1 MIILPKILP
10 ILLLIFLN
18 ISLFAQTDF
27 SKYQHKHIFCKPWIG
42 NNAFLERYL
51 SEIHYDNDST
61 PMYSVPVQIW
71 AYGGEN
77 LPSDLEIKRLIINLN
92 TLFTANNTKIVF
104 YLSGVEKFQ
113 KKRFQ
118 KFGYFSN
125 APIQSHLHH
134 KRGVVNIML
143 AGWLAKPGKKN
154 RNLAF
159 TGCYNHFS
167 NTIATIPSGSPSVAV
182 HEMGHYLGLHHT
194 HRYYHRG
201 KHRQESVDTNVFRR
215 GLFARGRNVE
225 INGDGLADTY
235 AQPYLRRVT
244 DSHCNFVDK
253 EGVTDR
259 WGNHY
264 APQTNNIMSY
274 TQNKE
279 CRTQFTRMQKSV
291 MLYTLENKRHSD
303 RWRIEFSGEKNG
315 FASLP
320 DGYEPDFSPRA
331 ATALPLG
338 SRQHHSLHT
347 PLDGNGKPMTDEDWF
362 EFSSDYVIKH
372 FHHRKLVI
380 EPGLMEFAG
389 IRAVLYGKDLQPIDT
404 FYINTKD
411 ATIELDISDFNNGKY
426 YIKVESLN
434 DNCTKIPSD
443 YFISLLAVDLP
454 KNLPPVIEYK
464 GELEVME

>member
-1 MIILPKILP
+1 MILGRKILP
-10 ILLLIFLN
+10 FLLMLLN
-18 ISLFAQTDF
+18 VNLFAQTDF

-42 NNAFLERYL
+42 NNAFLEQYL
-51 SEIHYDNDST
+51 SDIHYDNDST

-77 LPSDLEIKRLIINLN
+77 LPTDIEIKRLIINLN
-92 TLFTANNTKIVF
+92 TLFSANNTKIVF
-104 YLSGVEKFQ
+104 YLSGVERFQ

-215 GLFARGRNVE
+215 GFFARGRNVE

-235 AQPYLRRVT
+235 AQPYLRRAT
-244 DSHCNFVDK
+244 DSHCNYIDK

-264 APQTNNIMSY
+264 APQTDNIMSY
-274 TQNKE
+274 THNKE
-279 CRTQFTRMQKSV
+279 CRTHFTRMQKSV

-303 RWRIEFSGEKNG
+303 RWRIDFTGDKNG

-338 SRQHHSLHT
+338 SRQHHTFHT
-347 PLDGNGKPMTDEDWF
+347 PLDGKGRRGADTDWF
-362 EFSSDYVIKH
+362 EFSTDHIISH
-372 FHHRKLVI
+372 LRHRKIVI
-380 EPGLMEFAG
+380 EPGIMEFSA
-389 IRAVLYGKDLQPIDT
+389 IRAVLYSYDLQPIDT
-404 FYINTKD
+404 LYINSKD
-411 ATIELDISDFNNGKY
+411 ENIGIDISDFRPGKY
-426 YIKVESLN
+426 FIEIEQVKPLQSAV
-434 DNCTKIPSD
+434 PAD
-443 YFISLLAVDLP
+443 YFISMIALDLD
-454 KNLPPVIEYK
+454 KNRPPVIEYR
-464 GELEVME
+464 GELDVLD